1 MDILDKYIEE
11 LKEDLRIDEFSI
23 KDASLK
29 SPGRKHYWTSRLIY
43 HKRNLMKLE
52 NEKNT
57 LIKKASQEIQYQSP
71 VRLSNVAI
79 EKTAQSTDVM
89 KDINLKIN
97 EEKLIIEFLEKTE
110 KTLSSLTY
118 DIKNIVE
125 IIKLEQ
131 M

>member
-11 LKEDLRIDEFSI
+11 LKEDLKIDEFSI

-125 IIKLEQ
+125 LIKLEQ

>member
-1 MDILDKYIEE
+1 VDILDKYIEE

>member
-11 LKEDLRIDEFSI
+11 LKEDLKIDEFSI